1 MITDLPNEYYLS
13 SNKKSMHFL
22 DQNMYINAIKAEE
35 KYTWGLWQKLVNF
48 EGGPPRTI
56 TLVTL
61 LRSVCRKFKRCID
74 QNSVC
79 RKQALKFVRRD
90 YLINSKIATIT
101 HSSAN
106 QAPLP

>member
-1 MITDLPNEYYLS
+1 MIVDLPNEVLWMIFEYHLS
-13 SNKKSMHFL
+13 SNKKSMHIV
-22 DQNMYINAIKAEE
+22 DKDMYVNEIKAEE

-56 TLVTL
+56 TLVSL

-79 RKQALKFVRRD
+79 REQALRFIRRK
-90 YLINSKIATIT
+90 YVLT
-101 HSSAN
+101 
-106 QAPLP
+106 